1 MTVVV
6 SAEKLTKTFGGEQA
20 VEGLEFTVAEG

>member
-6 SAEKLTKTFGGEQA
+6 SAEKLSKTFGSHRG
-20 VEGLEFTVAEG
+20 VEGLEFTVAE